1 MKVKDI
7 VREDGPMPQMGKVT
21 AQQPGVGGAP
31 GMVTVTMSNG
41 VKQMVPSNM
50 ISSGPDGKP
59 MINTQQ
65 QPGQQQTTTPP
76 TGAPGQPPVT
86 MGQDVKVQE
95 EPNTMDPANNTNTYY
110 VNYDQMAA
118 KVGNKY
124 VKIMPSKMWFD
135 LTPDVAAKANAQG
148 FSTVYLSIDGT
159 NIPGVMGGDQYL
171 GSRIDIAPREFQKLQ
186 MRSTRNLPGRMDS
199 QGRAVDSTGKPYPP
213 AQKLPGKLGP
223 TPSNVQNYEESAEVS
238 RIKMLSGL
246 K

>member
-50 ISSGPDGKP
+50 IGTGPDGKP

-65 QPGQQQTTTPP
+65 QPGQTPTTPP
-76 TGAPGQPPVT
+76 PAGTPGQPTVT
-86 MGQDVKVQE
+86 MGADVKVQE

-110 VNYDQMAA
+110 VNYGQMAA

-135 LTPDVAAKANAQG
+135 LTPEVAARANAQG
-148 FSTVYLSIDGT
+148 FSTIYLSVNGKT
-159 NIPGVMGGDQYL
+159 IPGVMGGDQNL
-171 GSRIDIAPREFQKLQ
+171 GSRIDIAPRDYQ
-186 MRSTRNLPGRMDS
+186 SI
-199 QGRAVDSTGKPYPP
+199 QGMAGAQQQTTKPI
-213 AQKLPGKLGP
+213 Q
-223 TPSNVQNYEESAEVS
+223 QESVVS
-238 RIKMLSGL
+238 RIAHLAGL

>member
-7 VREDGPMPQMGKVT
+7 VHEDGPMPQMGKVT

-41 VKQMVPSNM
+41 VKQMIPSNM
-50 ISSGPDGKP
+50 IGTGPDGKP

-65 QPGQQQTTTPP
+65 QPGQNGQQPTTTQPP
-76 TGAPGQPPVT
+76 SGTTGQPPVT

-110 VNYDQMAA
+110 VNYGQMAA

-135 LTPDVAAKANAQG
+135 LTPEVAGRANAQG
-148 FSTVYLSIDGT
+148 FSTIYLSVNGKS
-159 NIPGVMGGDQYL
+159 IPGVMGGDQNL
-171 GSRIDIAPREFQKLQ
+171 GSRIDIAPRDYQLI
-186 MRSTRNLPGRMDS
+186 
-199 QGRAVDSTGKPYPP
+199 QGMAGAQQQNNKPM
-213 AQKLPGKLGP
+213 Q
-223 TPSNVQNYEESAEVS
+223 QESVVS
-238 RIKMLSGL
+238 RIAHLAGL

>member
-7 VREDGPMPQMGKVT
+7 VREDGQMPQMGKVT
-21 AQQPGVGGAP
+21 AQQPGVAGAP

-41 VKQMVPSNM
+41 IKQMVPSNM
-50 ISSGPDGKP
+50 ISAGPDGKP
-59 MINTQQ
+59 MIDTQQ
-65 QPGQQQTTTPP
+65 QTGQQPTTPP
-76 TGAPGQPPVT
+76 TGTTGQPPVT

-135 LTPDVAAKANAQG
+135 LTPDVAARANAQG
-148 FSTVYLSIDGT
+148 FSTIYLSIDGN

-186 MRSTRNLPGRMDS
+186 MRGTRNLPGRMDN